1 MGTRLAGSATVD
13 GVKARARLDLTSAL
27 DGRIRRGA
35 RSRHAIVEALLD
47 LIGRGVLQPTA
58 QQVADRAGVGIRSVF
73 RHFSEM
79 DSLYEAMA
87 SRLEG
92 EAAQHVMG
100 GQRTG
105 TLRQRVHALID
116 QRATLFERISPYKR
130 SANLQRW
137 RSRFLQDR
145 HLRMQRRLRTDLLQW
160 LPELEEEPA
169 DLVEAIDL
177 VTSFEAWE
185 RLRSDRQLSEKA
197 AAAVM
202 ERAALAL
209 VRTTEHK

>member
-1 MGTRLAGSATVD
+1 
-13 GVKARARLDLTSAL
+13 LDLTSAP

-35 RSRHAIVEALLD
+35 RSRQTIVEALLD
-47 LIGRGVLQPTA
+47 LIGSGLLQPTA
-58 QQVADRAGVGIRSVF
+58 QQVADHAGVGIRSVF

-87 SRLEG
+87 ARLEG
-92 EAAQHVMG
+92 EAAQHVMS
-100 GQRTG
+100 GQRIG
-105 TLRQRVHALID
+105 TLPQRVHALTR

-145 HLRMQRRLRTDLLQW
+145 HLRMQRRLRADLLQW

-185 RLRSDRQLSEKA
+185 RLRSDRQLSRKA

-209 VRTTEHK
+209 VCTSEQK

>member
-1 MGTRLAGSATVD
+1 M
-13 GVKARARLDLTSAL
+13 KARAQFDLTSAP

-35 RSRHAIVEALLD
+35 RSRQTIVEALLD
-47 LIGRGVLQPTA
+47 LIGSGLLQPTA
-58 QQVADRAGVGIRSVF
+58 QQVADHAGVGIRSVF

-87 SRLEG
+87 ARLEG

-100 GQRTG
+100 GQRIG
-105 TLRQRVHALID
+105 TLPQRVHALTR

-145 HLRMQRRLRTDLLQW
+145 HLRMQRRLRADLLQW

-185 RLRSDRQLSEKA
+185 RLRSDRQLSRKV

-209 VRTTEHK
+209 VRTSEQK

>member
-1 MGTRLAGSATVD
+1 MKILAQ
-13 GVKARARLDLTSAL
+13 LDLTAAP

-35 RSRHAIVEALLD
+35 RSRQTIVEALLD
-47 LIGRGVLQPTA
+47 LIGSGVLQPTA
-58 QQVADRAGVGIRSVF
+58 QQVADHAGVGIRSVF

-92 EAAQHVMG
+92 EAAQHMRG
-100 GQRTG
+100 GQRIG
-105 TLRQRVHALID
+105 TVQQRVHALAR

-145 HLRMQRRLRTDLLQW
+145 HLRMQRRLRADLLQW
-160 LPELEEEPA
+160 LPELTSEPA

-177 VTSFEAWE
+177 ATSFEAWE
-185 RLRSDRQLSEKA
+185 RLRNDRQLSRNI

-202 ERAALAL
+202 ERAVLAL
-209 VRTTEHK
+209 VPNSAQKKRARR

>member
-1 MGTRLAGSATVD
+1 
-13 GVKARARLDLTSAL
+13 
-27 DGRIRRGA
+27 
-35 RSRHAIVEALLD
+35 
-47 LIGRGVLQPTA
+47 
-58 QQVADRAGVGIRSVF
+58 
-73 RHFSEM
+73 
-79 DSLYEAMA
+79 
-87 SRLEG
+87 
-92 EAAQHVMG
+92 MG
-100 GQRTG
+100 GQRIG
-105 TLRQRVHALID
+105 TLPQRVRALTR

-145 HLRMQRRLRTDLLQW
+145 HLRMQRRLRADLLQW

-177 VTSFEAWE
+177 VTSFEAWD
-185 RLRSDRQLSEKA
+185 RLRSDRQLSRKV

-209 VRTTEHK
+209 VRTSEQK